1 MRNSFIIAVFLVFLA
16 SACFAGTDDSALQ
29 TFTLSADK
37 MGGYSGDFTLTEDT
51 GIPNYSLNAINFGNA
66 LIKTPIGSL
75 AATNLNIDYV
85 YSAFQS
91 EGLDARSTIY
101 ATCKMSSGEISLI
114 DVKVGTLIYPSV
126 TSTVP
131 ITGFNYYRGGL
142 YTYLIGPLADK
153 IIKVSNSGAVSTF
166 APALDSTENI
176 IQGCLW
182 SSRIF
187 LVTTS
192 NTIVYS
198 TASDVEDYRSANGGG
213 AFRLS
218 PESMILQLMPANNLL
233 YILTVDGMWV
243 LYGDSPE
250 SWRIEK
256 ISDISPSFIQ
266 NNVNSVLLA
275 KASDNSCYYIDK
287 ENNICQVVST
297 SVKRIAKIPIIFQSD
312 GFGTTNYHFYYKYI
326 SCFGDNFVAFS
337 QWGFPGSSYYVET
350 GKTYLY
356 DLTKKQ
362 FWITQGMDIILKNQY
377 MNPVE
382 DTSAARAT
390 LDFNGYYVYD
400 NWSSSIEYN
409 TAGNIQNIKQNG
421 RLLDYETSWISLDNN
436 LSTRKKIMRVE
447 IDMIK
452 SSGTYE
458 CILTPSLGENY
469 ARTFS
474 LSGGITTG
482 LTLNSK
488 TRTVVLNVGSTFGTY
503 AGQTAA
509 GSVNSI
515 KIRFKTEQPI
525 IVKQIRVY
533 YYPTGSYK
541 SKQFSD

>member
-1 MRNSFIIAVFLVFLA
+1 MRNSLIIALFLVFLA
-16 SACFAGTDDSALQ
+16 SACLAGTDNSALQ
-29 TFTLSADK
+29 VFTLSADK

-51 GIPNYSLNAINFGNA
+51 GIPSYTLNAINFGNA

-75 AATNLNIDYV
+75 SATNLNIDYV

-114 DVKVGTLIYPSV
+114 DAKIGTLIYPSV

-153 IIKVSNSGAVSTF
+153 IVKVSNGGVVSTF
-166 APALDSTENI
+166 TPALDSTENI

-182 SSRIF
+182 NGRIF
-187 LVTTS
+187 LVTSS

-198 TASDVEDYRSANGGG
+198 TASDVEDYKSANGGG

-218 PESMILQLMPANNLL
+218 PESMVLQLMPANNLL

-275 KASDNSCYYIDK
+275 KASDNSCYYVDK

-297 SVKRIAKIPIIFQSD
+297 SVKRIAKIPVIFQSD

-326 SCFGDNFVAFS
+326 SCFGDNLIALS
-337 QWGFPGSSYYVET
+337 QWNIPASSYVET

-362 FWITQGMDIILKNQY
+362 FWITQGMDVILKNQY
-377 MNPVE
+377 MTPVE
-382 DTSAARAT
+382 DTAAARSA
-390 LDFNGYYVYD
+390 LNFNGYYVYD
-400 NWSSSIEYN
+400 NWSSGVEYSV
-409 TAGNIQNIKQNG
+409 AGVLQDIKQNG
-421 RLLDYETSWISLDNN
+421 RLLDYETAWISLDNN

-452 SSGTYE
+452 GSGTYE
-458 CILTPSLGENY
+458 CILTPSLGSNY

-474 LSGGITTG
+474 LSGGITTS
-482 LTLNSK
+482 LNLLAK
-488 TRTVVLNVGSTFGTY
+488 TKTVVLNVAGTFGTY
-503 AGQTAA
+503 LGTTAGGT
-509 GSVNSI
+509 VNAF
-515 KIRFKTEQPI
+515 KLRFKTEQPF
-525 IVKQIRVY
+525 VLKQIRVY
-533 YYPTGSYK
+533 YYPTGGYNT
-541 SKQFSD
+541 KQFLD